1 MVRFG
6 IILAALVAAATIS
19 AEAADNSLSAAA
31 NAAYLAANAKKPG
44 VVVRPSGLQYR
55 IIHNGFGKRPGPTDY
70 VTVYYT
76 GIADQRSR
84 LRRHRARH
92 AGTLQSQPTGQ
103 RLDRSADARCGSAII
118 GKSCCRPNSAMAK
131 RERRMAPIPPNQ
143 TLVFDL
149 ELIKAVPAKM
159 RPHKPDEDP
168 DKIDDNADMGPDD
181 EAQ

>member
-6 IILAALVAAATIS
+6 IVLATLVVAATLS

-31 NAAYLAANAKKPG
+31 NAAYLAANANKPG

-76 GIADQRSR
+76 GTLINGRVFDGTEPNMPTRFKVNQLVSGWTEALTLMRVGDHWQIV
-84 LRRHRARH
+84 LPPKLGYGE
-92 AGTLQSQPTGQ
+92 AGTP
-103 RLDRSADARCGSAII
+103 DGS
-118 GKSCCRPNSAMAK
+118 
-131 RERRMAPIPPNQ
+131 IPPNQ

-149 ELIKAVPAKM
+149 ELVKVVPARM

-168 DKIDDNADMGPDD
+168 DKVDDNADMGPDD

>member
-76 GIADQRSR
+76 GSLINGRVFDGTEPNMP
-84 LRRHRARH
+84 ARFKVNQLVSGWTEALTLMRVGDH
-92 AGTLQSQPTGQ
+92 WQIVVPSKLGYGEAGTP
-103 RLDRSADARCGSAII
+103 DGS
-118 GKSCCRPNSAMAK
+118 
-131 RERRMAPIPPNQ
+131 IPPNQ

>member
-19 AEAADNSLSAAA
+19 ADAADNSLSAAA
-31 NAAYLAANAKKPG
+31 NAAYLAANAAKPG

-55 IIHNGFGKRPGPTDY
+55 ILHNGFGKRPGPTDY

-76 GIADQRSR
+76 GTLINGRVFDGTEPNMPTRFKVNQLVSGWTEALTLMRVGDHWQIV
-84 LRRHRARH
+84 LPAKLGYGE
-92 AGTLQSQPTGQ
+92 AGTPDGT
-103 RLDRSADARCGSAII
+103 
-118 GKSCCRPNSAMAK
+118 
-131 RERRMAPIPPNQ
+131 IPPNQ

-149 ELIKAVPAKM
+149 ELIKVVPARM

-168 DKIDDNADMGPDD
+168 DKVDDNADMGPDD
-181 EAQ
+181 DSR